1 MVAKPSSPGFP
12 GRVLP
17 SPTHIESAS
26 PGWACS
32 PPAGVSKIESA
43 RAALQFLAVAAQ
55 SEARSLNARENPHPG
70 MRCPRH
76 DPAHLDRAYST
87 GVLMHTRQRA
97 YPASTRA
104 GGSKLHRPPPARRWT
119 TEVTERSAVH
129 SPPQT
134 PEPDAKRQRT
144 SSAPSEEPVV
154 LRTASPAPLSP
165 QEDNSAHHAHDRHQR
180 VLQRLQ
186 HMVSQ
191 RIEAKRY
198 AA

>member
-1 MVAKPSSPGFP
+1 MHPD
-12 GRVLP
+12 RV
-17 SPTHIESAS
+17 
-26 PGWACS
+26 
-32 PPAGVSKIESA
+32 
-43 RAALQFLAVAAQ
+43 
-55 SEARSLNARENPHPG
+55 
-70 MRCPRH
+70 
-76 DPAHLDRAYST
+76 YST
-87 GVLMHTRQRA
+87 GVLKHTPQRPC
-97 YPASTRA
+97 PALNRA
-104 GGSKLHRPPPARRWT
+104 GGSKLHRPQPARRWT

-154 LRTASPAPLSP
+154 LRTTSPAPLSP
-165 QEDNSAHHAHDRHQR
+165 KEDNSAHDRHQR